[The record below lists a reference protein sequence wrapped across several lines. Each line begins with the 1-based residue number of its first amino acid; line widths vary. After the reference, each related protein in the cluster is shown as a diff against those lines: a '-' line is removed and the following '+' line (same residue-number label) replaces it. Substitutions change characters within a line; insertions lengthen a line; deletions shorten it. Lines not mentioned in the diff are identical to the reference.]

1 MKDHYSFNCV
11 CDAVENI
18 LNQQKAVEDEK
29 CPTSCYSNLLNPVK
43 TLGDTIPFLLLNEK
57 GQPFQAFGNV
67 GENCFETNFFRVE
80 GIHDCCATLRLLLPL
95 DCHGHLA
102 KEICDV
108 KELVKTRNCVEV
120 DLSCFCAI
128 QCLSPRL
135 IAG

>member
-1 MKDHYSFNCV
+1 MKNKNAFTCV

-18 LNQQKAVEDEK
+18 LNQQEAVEETK

-57 GQPFQAFGNV
+57 GEPFKAFGNV
-67 GENCFETNFFRVE
+67 GGECFETSFFRVE
-80 GIHDCCATLRLLLPL
+80 KIHHCCATLRLLLPL
-95 DCHGHLA
+95 DCHGHA
-102 KEICDV
+102 AHKICDV
-108 KELVKTRNCVEV
+108 KDLVKTRNCVEV

-135 IAG
+135 LAD